1 MGISGDTQK
10 VRKSMKSVFEKIIEK
25 LEEIRVKKT
34 CNKEKCDTKEIC
46 RICVVD
52 DAIEIVKQEAK
63 QYNNAIIDGK
73 YCFQSCACTEKC
85 DKCSRLCNGYI
96 DWYENIDNWTEEY
109 NNGWILCSEQLPD
122 YGESV
127 LVSFNQARQP
137 LIATFYENDTW
148 KMLQGVNGL
157 IDITNEVIA
166 WQPLPQ
172 PYQQNGE

>member
-1 MGISGDTQK
+1 MNK
-10 VRKSMKSVFEKIIEK
+10 AFEKIIEK
-25 LEEIRVKKT
+25 LEERTSFLSDCTKYG
-34 CNKEKCDTKEIC
+34 NKDAEQQKNSYSTMMMYEVADL
-46 RICVVD
+46 VD
-52 DAIEIVKQEAK
+52 DLIEIVKQEAE

-85 DKCSRLCNGYI
+85 DKCSRLCNGDI

-109 NNGWILCSEQLPD
+109 NNGWIPFSEHQPD

-172 PYQQNGE
+172 PYQPKGE